1 MDDEPALSE
10 EARLARDRDKA
21 AGGPVAGAAAGRT
34 TGKAAGVVTGA
45 GAAEAQSE
53 PVAAAQAAG
62 AKATEAGAGAEE
74 AIADKPEA
82 LSRRGRDALA
92 ASRQGDRSA
101 TEAGAEAGEQ
111 AGSAQPFARTEK
123 GALGA
128 SPALGGAA
136 DAGAGV
142 KAAGEL
148 EALTRRGRDVLQ
160 SHRATDDTWLKASPS
175 LPYPSQGVS
184 LAHSGAAA
192 PPPCSGDMRAGPPPT
207 EPFTKPLTVAAPA
220 LASLSL
226 AGAEADPSPDG
237 ARGIT
242 RQADAPAGQ
251 RSSSNPDTNPNPTGR
266 APARAAAPEGAA
278 AEDGGRVMRMYQTTV
293 VDPAAVCNDGSPGA
307 FYHRSGVGDG
317 ADKCALCRTLIL
329 PSMLPMPG

>member
-21 AGGPVAGAAAGRT
+21 VAGPAAGISAGRT
-34 TGKAAGVVTGA
+34 MGKAAGVVTGA

-74 AIADKPEA
+74 ATADKPEA
-82 LSRRGRDALA
+82 LARRGRDALA
-92 ASRQGDRSA
+92 ASRQGNGSA
-101 TEAGAEAGEQ
+101 TEAGADAGEQ
-111 AGSAQPFARTEK
+111 AGSAQPPARTEK
-123 GALGA
+123 GVLRA

-136 DAGAGV
+136 DAGSGG
-142 KAAGEL
+142 KAAGDL
-148 EALTRRGRDVLQ
+148 AALTRRGRDVLQ
-160 SHRATDDTWLKASPS
+160 SHRATDGTWLEASPT
-175 LPYPSQGVS
+175 LPYPSQGLS
-184 LAHSGAAA
+184 LAHSGPAA

-207 EPFTKPLTVAAPA
+207 QLFTKPLAAAAPA

-237 ARGIT
+237 ARGVSL
-242 RQADAPAGQ
+242 QADAFAGQ
-251 RSSSNPDTNPNPTGR
+251 RSSSSPDTHPNPTGR

-278 AEDGGRVMRMYQTTV
+278 AEDSGRVMRMYQTTV
-293 VDPAAVCNDGSPGA
+293 DDPAAVCNDGSPGA

-329 PSMLPMPG
+329 PSMLPMPR

>member
-10 EARLARDRDKA
+10 EARSARDRDKA
-21 AGGPVAGAAAGRT
+21 AAGPAAGAATGRAMGTAAGAGR
-34 TGKAAGVVTGA
+34 GA

-53 PVAAAQAAG
+53 PFAAAQAADT
-62 AKATEAGAGAEE
+62 ASETGAGAEE
-74 AIADKPEA
+74 ARADKPEA
-82 LSRRGRDALA
+82 LSKRGRDALA
-92 ASRQGDRSA
+92 ASRQGHGLA
-101 TEAGAEAGEQ
+101 TEAGADAGEEAGSE
-111 AGSAQPFARTEK
+111 QPFSRTGK
-123 GALGA
+123 GASGA
-128 SPALGGAA
+128 SPALGRAA

-142 KAAGEL
+142 KAARQL
-148 EALTRRGRDVLQ
+148 AALTRRGRDMLQ
-160 SHRATDDTWLKASPS
+160 SQRATDGTWLEASPT

-192 PPPCSGDMRAGPPPT
+192 PPPCSGDMRAGPLPT
-207 EPFTKPLTVAAPA
+207 QPFTKPSTVAAPA

-237 ARGIT
+237 ARGVSL
-242 RQADAPAGQ
+242 QADAPAGQ
-251 RSSSNPDTNPNPTGR
+251 RSSSTPDTHPNPTGR
-266 APARAAAPEGAA
+266 APARAAATEGAA

-329 PSMLPMPG
+329 PSILTMPG